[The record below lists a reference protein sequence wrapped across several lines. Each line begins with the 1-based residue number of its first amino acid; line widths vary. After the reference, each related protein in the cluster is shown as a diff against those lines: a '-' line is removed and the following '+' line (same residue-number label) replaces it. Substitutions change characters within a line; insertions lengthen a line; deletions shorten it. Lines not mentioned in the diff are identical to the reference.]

1 MAASLV
7 LKELF
12 LREKN
17 RNYWKLK
24 RQVLAGW
31 RWLPGMGLGEA
42 GEAGS
47 TNAGKPQTG
56 LNAALGGSTESKPKG
71 AGRSLLPPALQRP
84 AIAPY
89 WQSLTELMAKQKQLG

>member
-1 MAASLV
+1 MEVARREMAASLV

-12 LREKN
+12 FREKN
-17 RNYWKLK
+17 RNCWKLK

-31 RWLPGMGLGEA
+31 RWLPRMGLGEA

-56 LNAALGGSTESKPKG
+56 LNAALVGSTESKPKG
-71 AGRSLLPPALQRP
+71 AGGSLLPPALQRP

-89 WQSLTELMAKQKQLG
+89 WQSLTES